1 MLRAPPKH
9 TQSLERRA
17 KLEETILS
25 VEGEAA
31 LTADFARSEAAE
43 EGATAHAK
51 LAARR
56 RVAAAKKEAKTGRAS
71 RETELSVLAIEVH
84 ADQVEVVAATSSV
97 HRRLEARKEKQRRE
111 LDALFAKIDVD
122 GSGSIT
128 REELHAALP
137 NVDTSALHGLIAE
150 VDKNGDGIF
159 SHDEVKAFFP
169 SLKKLMLEET
179 IHTVEDEAAAS
190 ADHARADV
198 AVEGSAAHAKL
209 AKRRRAA
216 AVAKKKQKKKLKV
229 RAAKAAKGGKLT
241 SAAKKVR
248 NAERLAAKRGGKK
261 AASGAKAESKKGKLT
276 AATKKVRIAERLAAK
291 KGKRKGSTKRGS
303 QAYPLHF
310 NVRVPRTVYRKPSL
324 DAAVI
329 PHVSLCARDGAADA
343 SMALTVVMK
352 KMGPMLI
359 AEQQCHWL
367 RLGRSSDVAQNA
379 LAGKWILDKDLTDG
393 SVVATAVRGSAAA
406 ARAEMKA
413 AAELIKKTSAVARAK
428 ALDTAL
434 EHERDLL
441 ASGTGVDSGASFVTK
456 LMRGMIKA
464 RTIAAFAPRV
474 EEALHASAEK
484 LSSAE
489 REALTAALR
498 TLQVAHENKLED
510 ELGMQA
516 GQNDHEMAR
525 LDAQLARLRRAEAA
539 GVEMTELA
547 DAKGE
552 LLARLSSEHAT
563 LASHDARRK
572 AIAKAKSRAKAKRQR
587 ALRKKRLL
595 MMFPDMVDV
604 TKPVRRTH
612 REIVKAHEEGHSQ
625 AFHHAPAPAPSK
637 SPGRKYGFRHGG
649 GFGDDAGEE
658 RAAATR
664 ARAKY
669 AQRIEAETAAAAE
682 RERNNDVTLEE
693 AIAVLEKVTTDGGLS
708 GAFLP
713 AIMILLGVLS
723 LSLLSLS
730 LGSNSSLLSF
740 LLSLLSPRCVVA
752 DWTRRRRREPPL
764 VHHLL
769 ASLCE
774 RSPSGPWPR
783 RAGNTHGEDRGAH
796 PSVAGGVFNTNEEVS
811 GKSSSSSML
820 RKYGRRLRLSL
831 SARSVGAAAGSLCQQ

>member
-1 MLRAPPKH
+1 MHWLFLFKFKFNNCKLRSSPDLEVGEVCGRTPLSMPRAPPKH
-9 TQSLERRA
+9 TQSLERRV

-56 RVAAAKKEAKTGRAS
+56 RAAAAAKEAKTGRAS
-71 RETELSVLAIEVH
+71 LETELSVLAIEGH

-137 NVDTSALHGLIAE
+137 NVDTSALQGLIAE

-190 ADHARADV
+190 ADRARADV

-216 AVAKKKQKKKLKV
+216 AAAKKKKKKKLKV
-229 RAAKAAKGGKLT
+229 RAAKGGKLT

-291 KGKRKGSTKRGS
+291 KGKRKSSTKRGS

-310 NVRVPRTVYRKPSL
+310 SVRVPRTVYRKPSL

-352 KMGPMLI
+352 KMGPVLI

-434 EHERDLL
+434 EHERDLF

-539 GVEMTELA
+539 GVKMTELA

-604 TKPVRRTH
+604 SKPVRRTH

-723 LSLLSLS
+723 LSLSSLSLS
-730 LGSNSSLLSF
+730 WL
-740 LLSLLSPRCVVA
+740 
-752 DWTRRRRREPPL
+752 
-764 VHHLL
+764 
-769 ASLCE
+769 
-774 RSPSGPWPR
+774 
-783 RAGNTHGEDRGAH
+783 
-796 PSVAGGVFNTNEEVS
+796 
-811 GKSSSSSML
+811 
-820 RKYGRRLRLSL
+820 
-831 SARSVGAAAGSLCQQ
+831 